1 MKRII
6 AGLATALFVCGGL
19 GLAGLGAGIAYADP
33 QYQNPPGPFHWC
45 PGQPLPAEAH
55 GTVNWDMAICHDY
68 YLVVIGHGNAGG
80 LYNNIWDGPNPPHAP
95 MPCGFPWDNRC

>member
-1 MKRII
+1 MKRVIV
-6 AGLATALFVCGGL
+6 GLATTLLAWGS
-19 GLAGLGAGIAYADP
+19 LAGSSAGTAYADP

-55 GTVNWDMAICHDY
+55 GQIRWDMGICHDY
-68 YLVVIGHGNAGG
+68 YLVVIGYGNAGG